1 MQIFSSSPHGVAPR
15 RAGRTNE
22 LRAPLEGAD
31 LRPSMGLDDDLVP
44 RERAEFESL
53 RAAYG
58 ASGGL
63 AAGDELARLLE
74 DGRQGG
80 YAGLARLIVSAE
92 VFGFGWRQ
100 AFWVPMF
107 QFDLA
112 DLTVRP
118 GSKEVLAELV
128 PTYDG
133 WALARWFVE
142 PSAWLDGRR
151 PLDLLPTD
159 RPSVLEAARA
169 DRFVATC

>member
-1 MQIFSSSPHGVAPR
+1 MQTFSSSPQGVAPR
-15 RAGRTNE
+15 RAGRTSE
-22 LRAPLEGAD
+22 LRAPRQDAD
-31 LRPSMGLDDDLVP
+31 LRASMSLDDDFVP
-44 RERAEFESL
+44 RERASFESL

-63 AAGDELARLLE
+63 AVGDELARLLE
-74 DGRQGG
+74 DRRHGG
-80 YAGLARLIVSAE
+80 CAGLARLVVSAE

-107 QFDLA
+107 QFDPA

-133 WALARWFVE
+133 WALATWFVE
-142 PSAWLDGRR
+142 PNAWLDGQR

-159 RPSVLEAARA
+159 RASVLEAARA
-169 DRFVATC
+169 DRFVATG